1 MLLPSLGGYMLKHTK
16 DIIKKDIVVR
26 SVWFR
31 LIYYLQKKEDF
42 WESFQTDSRTWLDRL
57 V

>member
-1 MLLPSLGGYMLKHTK
+1 MLKHTK